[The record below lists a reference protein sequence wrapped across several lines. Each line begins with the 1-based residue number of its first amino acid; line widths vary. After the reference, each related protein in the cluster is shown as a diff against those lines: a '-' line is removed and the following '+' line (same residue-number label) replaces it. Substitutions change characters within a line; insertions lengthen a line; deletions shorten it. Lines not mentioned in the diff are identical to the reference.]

1 MSDEEKQKR
10 ETEVS
15 HKMVGERGQR
25 KKKITSKENALLVA
39 DIRTELR
46 DSQSDEEQNKR
57 TKSGK
62 ISDDTEVDDGKI
74 EEEAPGKITA
84 QKIEDDADSIDS
96 LREEKVLRKTNTFEE
111 KISHEIDEHELSGV
125 SSSEDQFNEEQDQGN
140 ASNHA
145 NLHRNEGN
153 THKTKLTKKS
163 KDTTSR
169 SADRMKKLRPQTAD
183 SIRLRNL
190 KRFVRTCGLHKNY
203 VKLFSECDSMCQR
216 EKTLER
222 VLRKETGFQGRITLG
237 MCKKFKLAKEQ
248 ADELAELDRSNII
261 TANDGQRATRRT
273 CAGLDNQPTSLTVL
287 NSDSPKP
294 FRRLRGVVDSD
305 GSDSEEK
312 QRTGKHALSTCPEKQ
327 YPQENSRKRR
337 RLNSSSDE
345 DSD

>member
-1 MSDEEKQKR
+1 MSLLCPAFVVCCLGSSSEDSCTTTETDDAFDVVVSCSSARSRKKKRDHEIANDVSSHRGETSIHNKSMSDEEKQKR

-163 KDTTSR
+163 KVQCIN
-169 SADRMKKLRPQTAD
+169 A
-183 SIRLRNL
+183 RL
-190 KRFVRTCGLHKNY
+190 
-203 VKLFSECDSMCQR
+203 S
-216 EKTLER
+216 
-222 VLRKETGFQGRITLG
+222 
-237 MCKKFKLAKEQ
+237 
-248 ADELAELDRSNII
+248 
-261 TANDGQRATRRT
+261 
-273 CAGLDNQPTSLTVL
+273 
-287 NSDSPKP
+287 
-294 FRRLRGVVDSD
+294 
-305 GSDSEEK
+305 
-312 QRTGKHALSTCPEKQ
+312 
-327 YPQENSRKRR
+327 
-337 RLNSSSDE
+337 
-345 DSD
+345 